1 MFRRTSVVLAAAALL
16 AACAPAEEA
25 EPMPEAAP
33 PAPSLADFAG
43 TWNSSTTLEGVAAP
57 VASTMTLAADGMNS
71 TLSLDQRP
79 NIALTVSMSGDSL
92 VAVTAEYESVLR
104 KGVMVTT
111 RTASVLKDGKM
122 MGNVIATYRTPKGPE
137 VVMGTIEGT
146 RAP

>member
-1 MFRRTSVVLAAAALL
+1 MFRRPSVILAAAALL

-43 TWNSSTTLEGVAAP
+43 TWTSSATLEGVAAP
-57 VASTMTLAADGMNS
+57 VPSTLMVTADGMNS
-71 TLSLDQRP
+71 TMSLDQRP

-104 KGVMVTT
+104 KGVMVAT

-122 MGNVIATYRTPKGPE
+122 MGNVIATYRTPNGPE